1 MVQIPSKEQVSSV
14 TEELRSRSALPD
26 YLKKVLKTLPDGTHP
41 MTQLSIAIMA
51 LQVCLA
57 DSGHAR
63 TALCQTHVQDTRSRH
78 LTSAGTPV
86 NYHYN
91 SYYFFNTFT
100 IINIIDVIIT
110 IIVMCRTR
118 LRATALMSVEH
129 MLGDSIPRTAK
140 LPTIPNWHC

>member
-63 TALCQTHVQDTRSRH
+63 TPLCPAC
-78 LTSAGTPV
+78 LFAG
-86 NYHYN
+86 H
-91 SYYFFNTFT
+91 
-100 IINIIDVIIT
+100 
-110 IIVMCRTR
+110 
-118 LRATALMSVEH
+118 
-129 MLGDSIPRTAK
+129 G
-140 LPTIPNWHC
+140 